1 MQCTEYSKI
10 WLHLT
15 FVALSLTFIRGHKA
29 FLEFHADRV
38 FIGLPCGQGQPS
50 RIWKVQCDWLRL
62 GKECCSR
69 LSRRLWGGTK
79 YELPLKRLHGRLL
92 VSQSVFLTLLNA
104 KAPHRVLRQWFMFL
118 KNRWLYTLAKSA
130 CVTKVFQQKG
140 RSVEWKGT
148 WPSHRNNE
156 TLLFAE
162 VSTFVIVR
170 NKVEEHHDHG
180 Y

>member
-15 FVALSLTFIRGHKA
+15 FVALSLSFTKGHKA
-29 FLEFHADRV
+29 FPVFHTDRV
-38 FIGLPCGQGQPS
+38 FIGLPCGQGQLS
-50 RIWKVQCDWLRL
+50 RIWKVQCYWLSM

-69 LSRRLWGGTK
+69 LRRRLRGGTK
-79 YELPLKRLHGRLL
+79 YQLALKRLRGRPLVTQSFWHSQMQKALTEYCANGLRFKADDCILL
-92 VSQSVFLTLLNA
+92 LS
-104 KAPHRVLRQWFMFL
+104 
-118 KNRWLYTLAKSA
+118 
-130 CVTKVFQQKG
+130 QKG
-140 RSVEWKGT
+140 RSVELTET
-148 WPSHRNNE
+148 WLSHRNNE

-170 NKVEEHHDHG
+170 NKVEEQQDHG